1 MEMTGE
7 EYLQGQNKNQ
17 VTGNYLDSGSSK
29 PSFISIL
36 TLDRLS
42 LTERAVNSILKNSS
56 EDVRMIFLDNG
67 SKDNTLNYLHDLRF
81 DYPNR
86 VTVLESDVNLG
97 VAGGRNKV
105 FEYILS
111 KYGDNFNWILN
122 LDNDCLVHK
131 GYDEAITH
139 SILEEG
145 AEVVCPK
152 LIQPD
157 GSPFYNA
164 NMGFMIDLQKNK
176 LKLEYETNDK
186 DNPQKRSGISRL
198 ETDVILGTSA
208 KTPGFFQKVGFYDE
222 GHKIGWEDFSVSL
235 KSLGLTKKSFDKWR
249 EERVNQEG
257 WIPLKEL
264 INGQAQPLVKIIF
277 EPDCLI
283 THDHPMTEEFMDY
296 EAIRRKK
303 STIKDSTDHFESVW
317 GVRPVSRRD

>member
-1 MEMTGE
+1 MKEQ
-7 EYLQGQNKNQ
+7 EYLQKQEQ
-17 VTGNYLDSGSSK
+17 SYSDYLLHSSNP

-56 EDVRMIFLDNG
+56 EDVKMVFLDNN
-67 SKDNTLNYLHDLRF
+67 STDLTLQYLDNLRF
-81 DYPNR
+81 LYPDI
-86 VTVLESDVNLG
+86 VTVLKSDVNLG

-105 FEYILS
+105 FEYVLS
-111 KYGDNFNWILN
+111 NYGKNFNWILN

-131 GYDEAITH
+131 GYDEAITN
-139 SILEEG
+139 SIKEEG

-164 NMGFMIDLQKNK
+164 NMGFMVNLPKNK
-176 LKLEYETNDK
+176 LKLEYETHDK

-208 KTPGFFQKVGFYDE
+208 KTPKFFEKVGFYDE
-222 GHKIGWEDFSVSL
+222 GHKIGWEDFSISL
-235 KSLGLTKKSFDKWR
+235 KSLGLTKETFDLWKYQR
-249 EERVNQEG
+249 GDEDK
-257 WIPLKEL
+257 WIPLKDL
-264 INGQAQPLVKIIF
+264 INGNNKPLVKIIF

-283 THDHPMTEEFMDY
+283 THDHPMTEEFRDY
-296 EAIRRKK
+296 EAIRRKAA
-303 STIKDSTDHFESVW
+303 TIKESTDHFEQVW
-317 GVRPVSRRD
+317 GIRPVSRRD